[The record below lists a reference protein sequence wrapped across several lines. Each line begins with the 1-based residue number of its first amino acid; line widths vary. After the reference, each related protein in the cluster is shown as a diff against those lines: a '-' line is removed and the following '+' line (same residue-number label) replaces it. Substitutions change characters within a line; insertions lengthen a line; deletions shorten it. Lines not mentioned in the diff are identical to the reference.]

1 MNRLEEIKAVFD
13 SQGLVTNA
21 DIAALVA
28 ALEAALALHKPEGGP
43 SDPACCPICVDEL
56 GMFADELGMFAEA
69 YPCPTVTA
77 IQAALGEGEQ

>member
-56 GMFADELGMFAEA
+56 GMFAEA

-77 IQAALGEGEQ
+77 ITTALEDK